1 MLQSVIMLNNK
12 NIPDLPFSVKI
23 AYILG
28 QLGWSIGSFGVM
40 NLLYYFYDANMIQ
53 GVPMFTSFLPA
64 VAILSVI
71 AGAGRILDAV
81 TDSII
86 AGLSDRS
93 THPFGRRRIFMA
105 IGGLP
110 FIVFSV
116 LAFFPPVHQVSWLNS
131 AWLCVMVML
140 FYFFMTI
147 YITPY
152 FALMSELG
160 HTSEQRLNLST
171 WIAVAWAAGFL
182 VSNGIY
188 ALQGVFERAG
198 LSSEH
203 AIQYILVIF
212 GIISLILVYMP
223 VIFVNERKYC
233 MQQVSKQGIWEAV
246 KSSFANRNFRLFVM
260 ADLSYFLALTFIQTG
275 ISFYIIQLMGKNK
288 ESATTFMTAL
298 FLISFLLYIPI
309 ARLAKTWGK
318 KRTIMLSFVLFIA
331 GTLWMS
337 LWGIV
342 PLGDAVMTGI
352 TIDIMVFPVSAFGF
366 LLYAVVGDI
375 AEADAFI
382 TGHHK
387 SGLFFGTRTFMSK
400 MGTSITLLIFPFVS
414 HIGGGEKV
422 APLGLRITLVLAAL
436 LLSLG
441 LLLFSRYDEKGVN
454 NTLKERRKALREAS
468 K

>member
-1 MLQSVIMLNNK
+1 MLNNK

-23 AYILG
+23 AYVLG

-40 NLLYYFYDANMIQ
+40 NLLYYFYDANLVK
-53 GVPMFTSFLPA
+53 GVPMFTSYLPA
-64 VAILSVI
+64 VAVLSLI

-81 TDSII
+81 TDPII

-110 FIVFSV
+110 FILFSV
-116 LAFFPPVHQVSWLNS
+116 LAFFPPIHDVSWINS
-131 AWLCVMVML
+131 AWLLVMVLL
-140 FYFFMTI
+140 FYIFMTI

-160 HTSEQRLNLST
+160 HTSEERLNLST
-171 WIAVAWAAGFL
+171 WIAVAWAGGFL
-182 VSNGIY
+182 ISNGIY
-188 ALQGVFERAG
+188 AIQGVFERAG
-198 LSSEH
+198 LPSER
-203 AIQYILVIF
+203 AVQYTLVIF
-212 GIISLILVYMP
+212 GVISLVLVYLP

-246 KSSFANRNFRLFVM
+246 KSSFTNRNFRVFVL

-275 ISFYIIQLMGKNK
+275 ISFYIIQLMGKDK
-288 ESATTFMTAL
+288 ESATSFMSAL

-309 ARLAKTWGK
+309 AKLAKRWGK
-318 KRTIMLSFVLFIA
+318 KNIITLSFILFIA

-337 LWGIV
+337 LWGMLPISSTATV
-342 PLGDAVMTGI
+342 VISIG
-352 TIDIMVFPVSAFGF
+352 IMVFPVSAFGF

-375 AEADAFI
+375 AEADAFV

-400 MGTSITLLIFPFVS
+400 MGNAITLLIFPFVS
-414 HIGGGEKV
+414 HIGGTNNKV
-422 APLGLRITLVLAAL
+422 APLGLRLTLILAAML
-436 LLSLG
+436 LTIG
-441 LLLFSRYDEKGVN
+441 LILFRTYDEKGVN
-454 NTLKERRKALREAS
+454 KTLKQRRETLFRQS
-468 K
+468 Q